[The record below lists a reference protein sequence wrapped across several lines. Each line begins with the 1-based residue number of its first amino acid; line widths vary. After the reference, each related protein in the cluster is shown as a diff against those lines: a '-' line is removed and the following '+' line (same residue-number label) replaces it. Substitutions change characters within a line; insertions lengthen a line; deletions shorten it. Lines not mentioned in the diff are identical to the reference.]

1 MNLDVSKWESF
12 FLKDLYIIKMGDKL
26 DKNKMSQDCPTI
38 NFVSRISYN
47 NGVDIKV
54 DKIEGKDPNKAG
66 LLTVSLGGEYLGSCY
81 IQKEPFYTAQNVAIM
96 EARFPQMTVPVNHFI
111 CALVKFECQTK
122 YYAFGRELNTH
133 RNKDFEIN
141 LPINYRD
148 NGIPLIDKDLNLSK
162 EGFVPDWEFME
173 QYITSLNSKKLTT
186 QNTNN
191 ALPLDITTWK
201 EFRLSQIL
209 TLKNGKGITSE
220 EIEMNPGSLKAIQSG
235 EDNNGVIGYIDIEYC
250 ISKGYTYSVKPCLT
264 VARTG
269 SAGFVSFQR
278 DGCVVGDSAKILQL
292 EDVNASI
299 GCYLFIQTLLLMNQ
313 FKYDY
318 GRKVTEDKYL
328 NEIIILPILQKNG
341 IPIIDETYKYSP
353 QGYIPDWD
361 YMERYIKSLP
371 YGDKI

>member
-133 RNKDFEIN
+133 INNDFEIN
-141 LPINYRD
+141 LPIKYRD

-299 GCYLFIQTLLLMNQ
+299 GRYLFIQTLLLMNQ

>member
-133 RNKDFEIN
+133 INNDFEIN
-141 LPINYRD
+141 LPIKYRD

-173 QYITSLNSKKLTT
+173 QYITSLNSKKPTT

>member
-133 RNKDFEIN
+133 INNDFAIN
-141 LPINYRD
+141 LPIKYRD

-209 TLKNGKGITSE
+209 TLKNGKDITSE